1 PTLRR
6 CGTEPG
12 PGGPEPCARNVPGV
26 PSRDDPDLRAE
37 GLRREAAVP
46 PDAER
51 AFRAVEGHDT
61 AEDLDAV
68 LSGPHHAGSQELRRV
83 LRLGGIHDRL
93 VAVLLELAL
102 TERGH
107 RSGRLGLRHVRG
119 ASAPCAIRPPET
131 LR

>member
-1 PTLRR
+1 RY
-6 CGTEPG
+6 
-12 PGGPEPCARNVPGV
+12 ARNTLGR
-26 PSRDDPDLRAE
+26 PSGDGLNLSTE
-37 GLRREAAVP
+37 GQRGEAAVP

-51 AFRAVEGHDT
+51 GFRAVEGHDT

-83 LRLGGIHDRL
+83 PRLGGIHDRL

-119 ASAPCAIRPPET
+119 ANAPCAIRPPET
-131 LR
+131 LRVTGRRRISAGVRSP

>member
-1 PTLRR
+1 MNRSV
-6 CGTEPG
+6 GVSEPY
-12 PGGPEPCARNVPGV
+12 ARNPLGM
-26 PSRDDPDLRAE
+26 PSGDDLNLSTE

-83 LRLGGIHDRL
+83 LRLGGVHDRL

-119 ASAPCAIRPPET
+119 ANAPCAIRPPET